1 MQSSAYTRLSIYVY
15 ALNTELIA
23 PRPCCLLVA
32 DRRRHAHCTQ
42 RSLAPRCR
50 EDPACAPAS
59 CWLLPPP
66 CRVSTL
72 QAACVAH
79 KTPHN
84 ALLSAVLWAPP
95 VVATPARGSANGM
108 PAAMSQTTE
117 RQEKRVQTVPATRN
131 ATDGTGE
138 KHALVQD
145 AHLDRHHLLRH
156 RRCHHSRQRR
166 QDVRMAS
173 VKLSATSKIS
183 VDAMSPGPVS
193 TICAP
198 RRATAS
204 LWRLQQYHVGGQLSV
219 RFQQMRAQK
228 AGKCAFLTRTIQR
241 EV

>member
-1 MQSSAYTRLSIYVY
+1 MSATLAVKCVHSTIDLYLRSQYRIDRAAAV
-15 ALNTELIA
+15 
-23 PRPCCLLVA
+23 LLVA

-108 PAAMSQTTE
+108 LAAMSQTTE
-117 RQEKRVQTVPATRN
+117 RQEKRVQTVPAIRN

-145 AHLDRHHLLRH
+145 ARLDRRHLLDRRH
-156 RRCHHSRQRR
+156 RQFL
-166 QDVRMAS
+166 A
-173 VKLSATSKIS
+173 
-183 VDAMSPGPVS
+183 
-193 TICAP
+193 
-198 RRATAS
+198 
-204 LWRLQQYHVGGQLSV
+204 
-219 RFQQMRAQK
+219 
-228 AGKCAFLTRTIQR
+228 LTRTLQ
-241 EV
+241 ETELSE